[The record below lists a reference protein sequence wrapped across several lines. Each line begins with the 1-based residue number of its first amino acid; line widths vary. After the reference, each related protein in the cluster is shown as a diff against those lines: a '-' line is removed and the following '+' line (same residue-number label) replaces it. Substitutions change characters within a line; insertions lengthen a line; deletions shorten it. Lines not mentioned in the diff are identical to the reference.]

1 MMTSVFDKKAARRVF
16 ADITAIDWSDEGAKV
31 ALSRM
36 CDRFACAPHTIV
48 PPSREDAG
56 AYNAKIREIWKAN
69 KDKLNN
75 SAPSAQ
81 RPRTGAPYL
90 LARRAPQ
97 ASASLATASW
107 ASGAAV

>member
-36 CDRFACAPHTIV
+36 CDRFACAPHTTV
-48 PPSREDAG
+48 PPSREDAE

-69 KDKLNN
+69 EDKLHNG
-75 SAPSAQ
+75 APSAQ
-81 RPRTGAPYL
+81 RPRTGAPY
-90 LARRAPQ
+90 
-97 ASASLATASW
+97 
-107 ASGAAV
+107 